1 MKKSVKAIIII
12 AIICICACTAV
23 LITKHFETKKP
34 SGTDVAGGLS
44 QTEESG
50 GAVYKY
56 TNSGYKF
63 SRLSSYT
70 GEYVEDGK
78 NENVKNIAAI
88 TIKNTTETDCR
99 YAEVSVVTEGETYEF
114 AFTTLKSGESVTVL
128 EKNKKSYNEKSKIK
142 TISIDKISG
151 FQEKPQMYKDIFE
164 LTVMDGVI
172 NIKNISD
179 KDIDGTVYVYYKN
192 TRDGR
197 LFGGI
202 TYRIPFDSIKAGEL
216 KQMPSK
222 HLSKENSVLEFIT
235 YEH

>member
-1 MKKSVKAIIII
+1 MKKSVKAIIFIV
-12 AIICICACTAV
+12 IICICICTAV
-23 LITKHFETKKP
+23 LITKQSENKP
-34 SGTDVAGGLS
+34 SGTDVAEGLS
-44 QTEESG
+44 QTEESS
-50 GAVYKY
+50 GAVFKY

-88 TIKNTTETDCR
+88 TIKNTTETDCG
-99 YAEVSVVTEGETYEF
+99 YAEVSVVTEVETYNF
-114 AFTTLKSGESVTVL
+114 TFTTLKSGESVTVL
-128 EKNKKSYNEKSKIK
+128 EKNKSSYTEKSRIK
-142 TISIDKISG
+142 TISIDRITDFRK
-151 FQEKPQMYKDIFE
+151 KPQMYKDIFE
-164 LTVMDGVI
+164 LTVMDGI
-172 NIKNISD
+172 MNIKNISD
-179 KDIDGTVYVYYKN
+179 KDIDGAIYVYYKN

-202 TYRIPFDSIKAGEL
+202 TYRVPFDSLKAGEL

-222 HLSKENSVLEFIT
+222 HLSKENSVMEFIT